1 MLVKRVLNNLI
12 KEHADALVNNY
23 GESTN
28 VINADVFSSGN
39 KG

>member
-1 MLVKRVLNNLI
+1 MNNLI

-23 GESTN
+23 SDATE
-28 VINADVFSSGN
+28 VINADEFSSGN